1 MTRLRLVCT
10 TILIASAI
18 AAAPFTLSAQRA
30 DAPEVLFR
38 LDDIGMNH
46 SVNLALE
53 QVAKTGMP
61 FSATVL
67 FVCPWYQEAVEI
79 LRKNPQITVGV
90 HLALNSEWRNYRW
103 GPVLG
108 KGGVP
113 SLVDSVG
120 YFLPSTRAFLA
131 SKYDL
136 AEVERELS
144 AQVERALASG
154 LKITFI
160 DAHMGMAWATPELRE
175 VLERVAKKYG
185 LGISTYFGESY
196 YTIWG
201 VAPSAK
207 KSTLLEHLA
216 KAPRDSV
223 NLIEVHVA
231 ERTPEMEAIFD
242 MNAPA
247 QNAPDAGVVAHRN
260 AELQTML
267 SPELAE
273 LIRSGRIRL
282 VTYQQLVSRAGLAA
296 MHRPVAAARSTNS
309 PARETAAAR

>member
-1 MTRLRLVCT
+1 MTRIRRIIT
-10 TILIASAI
+10 TFILAI
-18 AAAPFTLSAQRA
+18 AVAAPTLLHAQRT

-53 QVAKTGMP
+53 EVARTGMP

-79 LRKNPQITVGV
+79 LKKHPQIAVGV
-90 HLALNSEWRNYRW
+90 HLALNSEWRDYRW

-108 KGGVP
+108 MGGVP

-131 SKYDL
+131 SKYNL

-144 AQVERALASG
+144 AQVERALRSG
-154 LKITFI
+154 LKITFV
-160 DAHMGMAWATPELRE
+160 DAHMGMAWATPQLRE
-175 VLERVAKKYG
+175 VTERVAKKYG

-201 VAPSAK
+201 VAPGSK
-207 KSTLLEHLA
+207 KSALLEHLG
-216 KAPRDSV
+216 KASRDTVS
-223 NLIEVHVA
+223 LIEVHVA
-231 ERTPEMEAIFD
+231 ERTPEMEAIYD
-242 MNAPA
+242 MNAEA
-247 QNAPDAGVVAHRN
+247 QNSPDAGVVAHRN
-260 AELQTML
+260 AELHTLL
-267 SPELAE
+267 SPELAG
-273 LIRSGRIRL
+273 LVRSGKIRL
-282 VTYQQLVSRAGLAA
+282 VTYRDLVDRVGLAG
-296 MHRPVAAARSTNS
+296 MKRPS
-309 PARETAAAR
+309 PDEAP

>member
-1 MTRLRLVCT
+1 MKRMGRIVT
-10 TILIASAI
+10 TLIVATAI
-18 AAAPFTLSAQRA
+18 VAPSLLLAQRA

-67 FVCPWYQEAVEI
+67 FACPWYQEAVEI
-79 LRKNPQITVGV
+79 LKKNPQIAVGV
-90 HLALNSEWRNYRW
+90 HLALNSEWRDYRW

-108 KGGVP
+108 MGGVP

-136 AEVERELS
+136 REVERELS
-144 AQVERALASG
+144 AQVERAMRSG
-154 LKITFI
+154 LKISFV
-160 DAHMGMAWATPELRE
+160 DAHMGMAWATPQLRE
-175 VLERVAKKYG
+175 VTERVAKKYG

-196 YTIWG
+196 FTLWG
-201 VAPSAK
+201 EPVAAK
-207 KSTLLEHLA
+207 KSALLEHLA

-242 MNAPA
+242 MNASA

-260 AELQTML
+260 AELHTML

-273 LIRSGRIRL
+273 LVRSGKIRL
-282 VTYQQLVSRAGLAA
+282 VTYQQLVSRAGLAG
-296 MHRPVAAARSTNS
+296 MKRPSS
-309 PARETAAAR
+309 PPNQ

>member
-1 MTRLRLVCT
+1 MIRLHRTCLTLLLGATAALHTVAAQPT
-10 TILIASAI
+10 T
-18 AAAPFTLSAQRA
+18 
-30 DAPEVLFR
+30 APEVLLR

-46 SVNLALE
+46 SVNMAME
-53 QVAKTGMP
+53 KVAATGMP
-61 FSATVL
+61 FSVSLL

-79 LRKNPQITVGV
+79 LKKNPQVTVGV

-120 YFLPSTRAFLA
+120 YFLPSTGAFLA
-131 SKYDL
+131 SKYNL

-154 LKITFI
+154 LKITYV
-160 DAHMGMAWATPELRE
+160 DAHMGMIEATPQLRE
-175 VLERVAKKYG
+175 IEERIAKKYG

-196 YTIWG
+196 FTLWG
-201 VAPSAK
+201 EPVAAKKTALLTHLASAK
-207 KSTLLEHLA
+207 
-216 KAPRDSV
+216 RDTV

-231 ERTPEMEAIFD
+231 ERTPEMEVIYD

-247 QNAPDAGVVAHRN
+247 QNAPDAGVVAHRK
-260 AELQTML
+260 AELETML

-273 LIRSGRIRL
+273 LVRSGKIRL
-282 VTYQQLVSRAGLAA
+282 VTYQQLVSRVGVAG
-296 MHRPVAAARSTNS
+296 MRRPPPER
-309 PARETAAAR
+309 

>member
-1 MTRLRLVCT
+1 MLRVGRILTTLV
-10 TILIASAI
+10 LAAAI
-18 AAAPFTLSAQRA
+18 AAPSLLQAQRA

-79 LRKNPQITVGV
+79 LRKNPQIAVGV
-90 HLALNSEWRNYRW
+90 HLALNSEWRDYRW

-108 KGGVP
+108 MGGVP

-131 SKYDL
+131 SKYNL

-144 AQVERALASG
+144 AQIERALRSG
-154 LKITFI
+154 LKISFV
-160 DAHMGMAWATPELRE
+160 DAHMGMAWSTPQLRE
-175 VLERVAKKYG
+175 VTERVAKKYG

-196 YTIWG
+196 FTLWG
-201 VAPSAK
+201 EPVAAK
-207 KSTLLEHLA
+207 KSVLLEHLA

-223 NLIEVHVA
+223 NLVEVHVA
-231 ERTPEMEAIFD
+231 ERTPEMEAIYD
-242 MNAPA
+242 MNAAA
-247 QNAPDAGVVAHRN
+247 QNSADAGVAAHRN

-273 LIRSGRIRL
+273 LIRSGKIRVL
-282 VTYQQLVSRAGLAA
+282 TYHQMVQRVGLSG
-296 MHRPVAAARSTNS
+296 MKRPA
-309 PARETAAAR
+309 ETQAP

>member
-1 MTRLRLVCT
+1 MKRLGRIVT
-10 TILIASAI
+10 TFIAAIAI
-18 AAAPFTLSAQRA
+18 AAPSLIHAQRA
-30 DAPEVLFR
+30 ATPEVLFR

-53 QVAKTGMP
+53 QVARTGMP

-79 LRKNPQITVGV
+79 LKRNPQITVGV
-90 HLALNSEWRNYRW
+90 HLALNSEWRGYRW

-108 KGGVP
+108 MGGVP

-136 AEVERELS
+136 GEVERELS
-144 AQVERALASG
+144 AQIERALRSG
-154 LKITFI
+154 LKISFV
-160 DAHMGMAWATPELRE
+160 DAHMGMAWSTPQLRE
-175 VLERVAKKYG
+175 VTERVAKKYG

-196 YTIWG
+196 FTLWG
-201 VAPSAK
+201 EPVAAK
-207 KSTLLEHLA
+207 KAALLNHLA
-216 KAPRDSV
+216 RAPRDSV

-242 MNAPA
+242 MNAEA

-260 AELQTML
+260 AELRTMV

-273 LIRSGRIRL
+273 LVRSGKIRV
-282 VTYQQLVSRAGLAA
+282 VTYRQLVDRVGLAG
-296 MHRPVAAARSTNS
+296 MKRPA
-309 PARETAAAR
+309 PETP